1 MSEPSQDIV
10 PDLGTLHRVCILENI
25 LLKAGLGSRG
35 IDAATSS
42 ESSPLEGSP
51 FRETVPSTEN
61 DPVVTTNG
69 VSPEPTEPSP
79 ALKAASEMPDGPR
92 EHNAKALK
100 HLTHSLPSALAP
112 FFQGQ

>member
-10 PDLGTLHRVCILENI
+10 PDLGTLHRACILENI

-35 IDAATSS
+35 IDAATSP

-51 FRETVPSTEN
+51 FRETAPSAEN
-61 DPVVTTNG
+61 DPAVTTNG
-69 VSPEPTEPSP
+69 VSPEPDESSP
-79 ALKAASEMPDGPR
+79 ALQLTSEKLDGPR